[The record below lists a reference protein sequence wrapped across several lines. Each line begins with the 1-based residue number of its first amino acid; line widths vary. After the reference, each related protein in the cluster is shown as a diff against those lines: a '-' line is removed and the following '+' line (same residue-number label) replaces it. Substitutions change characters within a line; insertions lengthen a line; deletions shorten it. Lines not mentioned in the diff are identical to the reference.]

1 MVSTKKFK
9 KRNRSKI
16 KYSNLK
22 SAMKPVPH
30 CDKIRVPKSPAK
42 MQSSLESKSE
52 RIASDGEHC
61 KKEIN
66 SDCQT
71 DFTSSAK

>member
-1 MVSTKKFK
+1 M
-9 KRNRSKI
+9 RH
-16 KYSNLK
+16 
-22 SAMKPVPH
+22 VPH
-30 CDKIRVPKSPAK
+30 CHKIPVLNSPAK

-66 SDCQT
+66 NDCQT
-71 DFTSSAK
+71 DFTSSAE